1 MRADPRRAIDGTRPS
16 AMLRPNRIL
25 ETALYVDD
33 LQRAH
38 EFYET
43 VIGLERVLTSE
54 TLCAYDVGGQ
64 NVLLLF
70 RRGAS
75 VSAQR
80 LHGGSIP
87 PHDGTG
93 PLHLCFGTTEDDLPA
108 WEAKLASRGVA
119 VEGRVAWPGGAT
131 SLYFRDP
138 DGHMLELA
146 TRGLWPSY

>member
-1 MRADPRRAIDGTRPS
+1 MPRPD
-16 AMLRPNRIL
+16 RIL

-33 LQRAH
+33 LQTAH
-38 EFYET
+38 AFYQA
-43 VIGLERVLTSE
+43 VIGLERILTSE
-54 TLCAYDVGGQ
+54 TLWAYDVGGR

-75 VSAQR
+75 LSPQS

-87 PHDGTG
+87 AHDGAG
-93 PLHLCFGTTEDDLPA
+93 PVHLCFSTTEDDLSA
-108 WEAKLASRGVA
+108 WEAKLGSHGIAI
-119 VEGRVAWPGGAT
+119 EGRVRWPGGAT

>member
-1 MRADPRRAIDGTRPS
+1 MPRPD
-16 AMLRPNRIL
+16 RIL

-43 VIGLERVLTSE
+43 VIGLERILKSE
-54 TLCAYDVGGQ
+54 TLWAYDVGGR

-75 VSAQR
+75 VSPQR
-80 LHGGSIP
+80 LHGGLIP
-87 PHDGTG
+87 AHDGTG
-93 PLHLCFGTTEDDLPA
+93 PLHLCFGTTEDELPA
-108 WEAKLASRGVA
+108 WEVKFDANGV
-119 VEGRVAWPGGAT
+119 VIEGRVSWPSGAT

-146 TRGLWPSY
+146 TRGLWPNY